1 MITYA
6 LQVSWYDMSTK
17 DDEALNDH
25 RADCV
30 DWVDI
35 LKASSK
41 IE

>member
-1 MITYA
+1 MLSKFLDMIC
-6 LQVSWYDMSTK
+6 QQK